1 MDTSRELWRLKEAVP
16 EMIWTLISPVLAQ
29 STPDPQDLAKLK
41 GEFDGCMRP
50 ENLQGIFPVGS
61 PWSSAET
68 VDLKFKPGLPA
79 LRFNHLLSTIIGPA
93 LKGSRTVEEAN
104 AQNSIQLWV
113 PLPSAVLKKR
123 KRRSTIIGPALKGSR
138 TVEEANAQNS
148 IQLWVP
154 LPSAVLKKRKRRA
167 DADDGGKG
175 GHPKGAGKGR
185 GGGKGSADGGG
196 GGAVATGMEGQSTQ
210 RPGLL
215 EMTLRKSLPGGWLTS
230 SGYKRLAPALC
241 PVNPEHRRWFFARQ
255 HLRCWKQ
262 LFEIMGME
270 PWIYLLNGDARG
282 CRYRCSQVEEIF
294 RSPPRGT
301 TPMDRTLNEV
311 LQDFAPASTGKP
323 LLPTT

>member
-1 MDTSRELWRLKEAVP
+1 MERVEDVLSEWEAVCRVRCKGVPAIQAEALRLMDTSKELWRLKEAVP

-123 KRRSTIIGPALKGSR
+123 KRR
-138 TVEEANAQNS
+138 
-148 IQLWVP
+148 
-154 LPSAVLKKRKRRA
+154 A

-185 GGGKGSADGGG
+185 GGGEGSADGGG
-196 GGAVATGMEGQSTQ
+196 GGGH
-210 RPGLL
+210 
-215 EMTLRKSLPGGWLTS
+215 GG
-230 SGYKRLAPALC
+230 GGHGGGG
-241 PVNPEHRRWFFARQ
+241 NGGGRR
-255 HLRCWKQ
+255 
-262 LFEIMGME
+262 
-270 PWIYLLNGDARG
+270 RG
-282 CRYRCSQVEEIF
+282 SRG
-294 RSPPRGT
+294 RSR
-301 TPMDRTLNEV
+301 DRRRR
-311 LQDFAPASTGKP
+311 
-323 LLPTT
+323 